1 MDIAGSTALVTGASS
16 GIGRAVAIALAEA
29 GARVVGIGRD
39 LQSLRELAETTGVTV
54 LPVDLEAADQV
65 RRLVERSLPELAP
78 VDILVNCAGSGRFAP
93 LAEHSAEDID
103 RLLKLNVRAPLA
115 LTQTVLPGMR
125 QRGRGRV
132 VNVASIAGRLG
143 VPNETVYSA
152 TKGALAVFS
161 RALDAEL
168 AGTGV
173 GVTVVIPG
181 VVQTPFFERRGAPY
195 DRSWPRPLPP
205 ERVARAIVRA
215 ISRDQSEVV
224 IPGWLRIPIWM
235 QATLPGLYGRLERW
249 LG

>member
-39 LQSLRELAETTGVTV
+39 LQSLRALAETTGVTV

-65 RRLVERSLPELAP
+65 RRLVERSLAELAP
-78 VDILVNCAGSGRFAP
+78 VDILVNCAGFGRFAP

-181 VVQTPFFERRGAPY
+181 VVETPFFERRGAPY
-195 DRSWPRPLPP
+195 DRSWPQPLPP

-224 IPGWLRIPIWM
+224 IPGWLRIPIWL

-249 LG
+249 FG

>member
-16 GIGRAVAIALAEA
+16 GIGRAVAAALARD
-29 GARVVGIGRD
+29 GARVVGLGRD
-39 LQSLRELAETTGVTV
+39 FAALESLAETSGASV
-54 LPVDLEAADQV
+54 LPVDLASPNALARFVEA
-65 RRLVERSLPELAP
+65 SLPGLPP
-78 VDILVNCAGSGRFAP
+78 VDILVNCAGAGRYGP
-93 LAEHSAEDID
+93 LLEHRPEEID
-103 RLLKLNVRAPLA
+103 RLLALNVRAPIA
-115 LTQTVLPGMR
+115 LTQAVLPGMR

-173 GVTVVIPG
+173 GVTLVIPG

-195 DRSWPRPLPP
+195 DRNRPRPMPP
-205 ERVARAIVRA
+205 ERVAQAIVRA
-215 ISRDQSEVV
+215 IARDQAEVV
-224 IPGWLRIPIWM
+224 IPGWLRIPIWI
-235 QATLPGLYGRLERW
+235 QATMPGLYARLERRF
-249 LG
+249 G

>member
-16 GIGRAVAIALAEA
+16 GIGRAVAIALAQA
-29 GARVVGIGRD
+29 GAQVVGLGRD
-39 LQSLRELAETTGVTV
+39 MSALRSLAKTPGITV
-54 LPVDLEAADQV
+54 LQVDLESVDDLQQF
-65 RRLVERSLPELAP
+65 VETSLRDLPP
-78 VDILVNCAGSGRFAP
+78 VDVLINCAGSGRFAP

-103 RLLKLNVRAPLA
+103 RLLALNVRAPIA
-115 LTQTVLPGMR
+115 LTKAVLPSMR

-132 VNVASIAGRLG
+132 VNVASIAGRVG

-152 TKGALAVFS
+152 TKGALAVYS

-168 AGTGV
+168 AGTGT

-195 DRSWPRPLPP
+195 DRRWPRPLPP
-205 ERVARAIVRA
+205 ERVARAMVRA
-215 ISRDQSEVV
+215 ISRDQSEIV
-224 IPGWLRIPIWM
+224 IPGWLRIPIWL

-249 LG
+249 FG

>member
-1 MDIAGSTALVTGASS
+1 M
-16 GIGRAVAIALAEA
+16 
-29 GARVVGIGRD
+29 
-39 LQSLRELAETTGVTV
+39 LQ
-54 LPVDLEAADQV
+54 VDLESVDELQQFFETSM
-65 RRLVERSLPELAP
+65 RDLPP

-103 RLLKLNVRAPLA
+103 RLLAVNVRAPIA
-115 LTQTVLPGMR
+115 LTQAVLPGMR

-152 TKGALAVFS
+152 SKGALAVFS

-224 IPGWLRIPIWM
+224 IPGWLRIPIWL

-249 LG
+249 FG

>member
-16 GIGRAVAIALAEA
+16 GIGRAVALALALA
-29 GARVVGIGRD
+29 GAQVVGLGRD
-39 LQSLRELAETTGVTV
+39 MPALRSLAKTRGITV
-54 LPVDLEAADQV
+54 LQV
-65 RRLVERSLPELAP
+65 NVESAGELQRLVEQSLPEHPP
-78 VDILVNCAGSGRFAP
+78 VDILVNCAGSGRYGP

-103 RLLKLNVRAPLA
+103 RLLDVNVRAPIA
-115 LTQTVLPGMR
+115 LTKAVLPGMR

-132 VNVASIAGRLG
+132 VNVASIAGLLG
-143 VPNETVYSA
+143 VPNESVYSA

-168 AGTGV
+168 AGTGT

-181 VVQTPFFERRGAPY
+181 VVRTAFFERRGAPY

-205 ERVARAIVRA
+205 ERVARAILRA
-215 ISRDQSEVV
+215 IARDQAEVV
-224 IPGWLRIPIWM
+224 VPGWLRIPIWM
-235 QATLPGLYGRLERW
+235 QATLPDLYGRLERW

>member
-16 GIGRAVAIALAEA
+16 GIGRAVAIGLAES
-29 GARVVGIGRD
+29 GAQVVGLGRD
-39 LQSLRELAETTGVTV
+39 RRALRSLATANGVTV
-54 LPVDLEAADQV
+54 RHVNFESAGELQ
-65 RRLVERSLPELAP
+65 RFVEQSLPELP
-78 VDILVNCAGSGRFAP
+78 PIDILVNCAGSGRYGP

-103 RLLKLNVRAPLA
+103 RLLDVNVRAPIA
-115 LTQTVLPGMR
+115 LTRAVLPGLR
-125 QRGRGRV
+125 QRGCGRV

-152 TKGALAVFS
+152 SKGALAVFS

-181 VVQTPFFERRGAPY
+181 VVRTAFFERRGAPY
-195 DRSWPRPLPP
+195 DRRWPRPLPP

-215 ISRDQSEVV
+215 IGRDQSEVV
-224 IPGWLRIPIWM
+224 IPGWLRIPIWL

>member
-1 MDIAGSTALVTGASS
+1 MNIAGSTALVTGASS
-16 GIGRAVAIALAEA
+16 GIGRAVAIALAAA
-29 GARVVGIGRD
+29 GAQVVGLGRD
-39 LQSLRELAETTGVTV
+39 VPALRSLAETNGITV
-54 LPVDLEAADQV
+54 RQVDLESADELQHF
-65 RRLVERSLPELAP
+65 VEHSLPDLPP

-103 RLLKLNVRAPLA
+103 RLLDVNVRAPIA
-115 LTQTVLPGMR
+115 LTKAVLPGMR

-132 VNVASIAGRLG
+132 VNVASVAGRLG

-181 VVQTPFFERRGAPY
+181 AVQTSFFERRGAPY
-195 DRSWPRPLPP
+195 DRGWPRPLPP
-205 ERVARAIVRA
+205 ERVARAIMRA
-215 ISRDQSEVV
+215 IARDRSEVV
-224 IPGWLRIPIWM
+224 VPGWLRIPIWL
-235 QATLPGLYGRLERW
+235 QSTLPGLYGRLERW
-249 LG
+249 FG

>member
-16 GIGRAVAIALAEA
+16 GIGRAVAIALAES
-29 GARVVGIGRD
+29 GAQVIGLGRD
-39 LQSLRELAETTGVTV
+39 MPALRSLATATGATV
-54 LPVDLEAADQV
+54 LKIDLESADELE
-65 RRLVERSLPELAP
+65 RFVEHSLPDLPP

-103 RLLKLNVRAPLA
+103 RLIDVNVRAPIA
-115 LTQTVLPGMR
+115 LTTAVLPGMR

-132 VNVASIAGRLG
+132 VNVTSIAGRLG

-152 TKGALAVFS
+152 TKGAVAVFS

-168 AGTGV
+168 TSTGV
-173 GVTVVIPG
+173 GVTVVVPG
-181 VVQTPFFERRGAPY
+181 VVRTSFFQRRGAAY
-195 DRSWPRPLPP
+195 DRKWPRPLPP
-205 ERVARAIVRA
+205 ERVAQAIVRA
-215 ISRDQSEVV
+215 IARDRSEVV
-224 IPGWLRIPIWM
+224 IPGWLRIPIWL